1 MPSSGRASR
10 WPSRSVTLWA
20 VATSLV
26 TALVVAG
33 CAGSVTADEAS
44 LLADATGSP
53 EPTISAGSDLAAKA
67 APSEASADA
76 DASGEDGDS
85 LVTSSPDSRSPV
97 GSLAPGFPVDLL
109 PMPDDAVLLVTSAV
123 SVGDAGVQEISLNL
137 QTSWPTARILTLYR
151 ESLVAA
157 GFVEVPAIDT
167 ALSAESTF
175 TRSDGD
181 EIVSVG
187 VLDSEDG
194 RTVTIGG
201 RVDDAD

>member
-1 MPSSGRASR
+1 MPPSGRASR
-10 WPSRSVTLWA
+10 RPSHTVVLWA
-20 VATSLV
+20 VATGLV

-33 CAGSVTADEAS
+33 CAGSVTASESS
-44 LLADATGSP
+44 LLASATH
-53 EPTISAGSDLAAKA
+53 SAEATAAGGDLAAKS
-67 APSEASADA
+67 APSATADA
-76 DASGEDGDS
+76 DDSGDDGSS
-85 LVTSSPDSRSPV
+85 LVTSAPDSRSPV
-97 GSLAPGFPVDLL
+97 GTLAPGFPVDLL

-123 SVGDAGVQEISLNL
+123 SVGDAGVLEVSLNL
-137 QTSWPTARILTLYR
+137 QTSWKTARILTLYR

-157 GFVEVPAIDT
+157 GFTEVPAVDT

-187 VLDSEDG
+187 VLDSDNG

-201 RVDDAD
+201 RVHDTD